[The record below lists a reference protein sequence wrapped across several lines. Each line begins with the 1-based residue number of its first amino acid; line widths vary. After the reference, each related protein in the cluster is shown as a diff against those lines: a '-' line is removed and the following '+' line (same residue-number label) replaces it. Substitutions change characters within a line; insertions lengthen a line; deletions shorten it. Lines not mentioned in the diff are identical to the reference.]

1 LIRAV
6 ALCVVL
12 AVPACAP
19 VPVTLERADALCR
32 EELRGA
38 DGVTGNVGVG
48 VGTGGVRAGGSVT
61 VDSRVL
67 NPQTEEEFLAD
78 CIARRVN
85 GERPPGRFGI
95 TLGGRT

>member
-1 LIRAV
+1 M

-12 AVPACAP
+12 AVSACAP
-19 VPVTLERADALCR
+19 VPMTLERADALCR

-38 DGVTGNVGVG
+38 DGVTGKVGVG
-48 VGTGGVRAGGSVT
+48 VGSGGVRAGGAVT

-67 NPQTEEEFLAD
+67 NPQTEEEFLAE
-78 CIARRVN
+78 CISRRVN
-85 GERPPGRFGI
+85 GEPAPTRFGI